1 MKRNYNDYID
11 QQINSSEYH
20 QRVRLFGKKEAD
32 RMEIKDRKD
41 RKIGEIMVIIQV
53 IAYTWLIIYFK

>member
-20 QRVRLFGKKEAD
+20 QRVRLFGKEEAD